1 MKASEFMAIAPM
13 FTGEDVTRPAFSTPF
28 RHGHHLFAT
37 DGRIALACDASGLD
51 ADEIQETPDETQR
64 HIGERI
70 INDHFK
76 SCEDKIAN
84 REYRRFSLEGV
95 CAAMCAA
102 FANVEPEMMW
112 LRMNDPDADDPDA
125 DFEPDSVRHV
135 HEAFT
140 SIIMANKARS
150 IVAGYYASLI
160 VGLMANF
167 DPVDAYASDNPH
179 DMLYFRGDNWKCVLM
194 PRLVKSKGIC
204 HEFNLYGGCAIADAR
219 TGKLVWGRNCAAVL
233 PDMETLRNGGTP

>member
-13 FTGEDVTRPAFSTPF
+13 FAGEDVTRPAFSTPF
-28 RHGHHLFAT
+28 RHGDHLFAT
-37 DGRIALACDASGLD
+37 DGRIALACAAGIEVGGILETSDKTQLHI
-51 ADEIQETPDETQR
+51 AD
-64 HIGERI
+64 RI
-70 INDHFK
+70 INDHFG
-76 SCEDKIAN
+76 SCEVKIIDG
-84 REYRRFSLEGV
+84 EYLRYDLDGLCDAV
-95 CAAMCAA
+95 CAA

-167 DPVDAYASDNPH
+167 GPVDAYASDNPH

-219 TGKLVWGRNCAAVL
+219 TGKLVWGRDCAAVL